1 MTLVKLD
8 SGSYVNTTF
17 VEWIEKRSDGW
28 LISMA
33 ADSICGAVTSAD
45 KDRIVAAMTEA
56 DNE

>member
-1 MTLVKLD
+1 MLIKLD

-17 VEWIEKRSDGW
+17 IEWIEKKSDGW

-33 ADSICGAVTSAD
+33 ADSVHGGVTSVD

-56 DNE
+56 EHE